1 MVDINDFTIQKDCN
15 YKDDSYSVRD
25 NGAIMRTLYG
35 RLEILHTMGISTIV
49 ECLYIEL

>member
-25 NGAIMRTLYG
+25 NGAIMRHPKEGKKPRKKDFRWTFG
-35 RLEILHTMGISTIV
+35 DTPHKG
-49 ECLYIEL
+49 